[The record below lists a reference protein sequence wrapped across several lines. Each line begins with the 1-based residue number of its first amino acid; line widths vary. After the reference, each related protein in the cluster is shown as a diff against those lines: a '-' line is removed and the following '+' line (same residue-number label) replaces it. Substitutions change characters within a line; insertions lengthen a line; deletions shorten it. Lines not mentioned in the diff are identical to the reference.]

1 MSAGD
6 PRTSEPHSWLPPAL
20 LIGSGLVAF
29 VGFTVSPGLGVALAA
44 LALVVWV
51 GTFRWA
57 ARIGRR
63 RTRSLREAGEKPDLR
78 YLERRLAIYF
88 WLILV
93 CFAGATVGVALLL
106 ASPGQ
111 HGPAWPS
118 ILPLVLMGAALV
130 TLWVYARVVLPRQR
144 EQP

>member
-1 MSAGD
+1 M
-6 PRTSEPHSWLPPAL
+6 
-20 LIGSGLVAF
+20 IGSGILAF
-29 VGFTVSPGLGVALAA
+29 VGFIVSPGLGI

-51 GTFRWA
+51 GTLTWA
-57 ARIGRR
+57 ARVVGR

-78 YLERRLAIYF
+78 YLERRLTIYF

-111 HGPAWPS
+111 HGPAWPL
-118 ILPLVLMGAALV
+118 ILPLVLMGAILV
-130 TLWVYARVVLPRQR
+130 TIWVYARVVLPGQR